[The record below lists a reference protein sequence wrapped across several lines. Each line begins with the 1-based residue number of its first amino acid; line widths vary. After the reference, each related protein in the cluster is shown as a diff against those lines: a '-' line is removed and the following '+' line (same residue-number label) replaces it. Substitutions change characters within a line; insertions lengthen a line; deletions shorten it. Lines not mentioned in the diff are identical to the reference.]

1 MKSDVIRVRI
11 DSETKEKYQKII
23 EQKGITMSEDIKLH
37 IQQSLTNQN
46 VDRNINKS
54 DEQYEKIKNIYKILK
69 DVYFD
74 GSVELLKE
82 LEELECLI

>member
-23 EQKGITMSEDIKLH
+23 EQKKITMSEDIKLH
-37 IQQSLTNQN
+37 IQQSLTNHN

>member
-37 IQQSLTNQN
+37 IQQSLTNHN

-54 DEQYEKIKNIYKILK
+54 DEQYKKIKNIYKILK

>member
-1 MKSDVIRVRI
+1 MKADVIRVRI

-37 IQQSLTNQN
+37 IQQSLTNHN

>member
-37 IQQSLTNQN
+37 IQQSLTNHN
-46 VDRNINKS
+46 VDRTINKS

>member
-11 DSETKEKYQKII
+11 DSETKDKYQKII

-37 IQQSLTNQN
+37 IQQSLTNHN

>member
-37 IQQSLTNQN
+37 IQQSLTNHN

>member
-37 IQQSLTNQN
+37 IQQSFTNHN